1 MRNKFF
7 ILAIFSFV
15 FFSCD
20 KDDSSSPGT
29 TTSNTT
35 ILAQQSW
42 KFNNAG
48 LDPNKDGTIDTDVSS
63 QVLACLKDNS
73 VTFAANG
80 SGTVDEGATKCNT
93 ADPQT
98 LPFTWSFASNETLIN
113 INGNAIAGKGGQY
126 KVVALT
132 STQFSLSKDTTVPI
146 IGATTFVV
154 NLKH

>member
-1 MRNKFF
+1 MRTKFL

-15 FFSCD
+15 FFSCK

-29 TTSNTT
+29 TNNTT

-48 LDPNKDGTIDTDVSS
+48 LDPNKDGTIDQDVSS
-63 QVLACLKDNS
+63 QVPACLKDNS
-73 VTFAANG
+73 VTFSTDG

-93 ADPQT
+93 SDPQT

-126 KVVALT
+126 KVVALS
-132 STQFSLSKDTTVPI
+132 STQLSLSKDTTVAI

>member
-1 MRNKFF
+1 MRNKLFVLS
-7 ILAIFSFV
+7 IIAIA
-15 FFSCD
+15 FFSCK
-20 KDDSSSPGT
+20 KDDSSPPAAT
-29 TTSNTT
+29 TKTT
-35 ILAQQSW
+35 ILAEQSW

-48 LDPNKDGTIDTDVSS
+48 LDPNKDGTIDMDLSGQIPPCLTDNTVSFS
-63 QVLACLKDNS
+63 S
-73 VTFAANG
+73 NG
-80 SGTVDEGATKCNT
+80 NGTVDEGVAKCNT

-98 LPFTWSFASNETLIN
+98 IPFTWSFASNETLIN

-132 STQFSLSKDTTVPI
+132 STQLSLSKDTTVAP

>member
-1 MRNKFF
+1 MRTKLF
-7 ILAIFSFV
+7 ILSFFSFV

-35 ILAQQSW
+35 ILTQQSW
-42 KFNNAG
+42 TFNNAG
-48 LDPNKDGTIDTDVSS
+48 LDPNKDGTIDQDIST
-63 QVLACLKDNS
+63 QVPACLKDNS
-73 VTFAANG
+73 VSFASNG
-80 SGTVDEGATKCNT
+80 NGTVDEGATKCNA

-98 LPFTWSFASNETLIN
+98 LPFTWNFASNETLIN

-126 KVVALT
+126 KIVALS
-132 STQFSLSKDTTVPI
+132 STQLSLSKDTTVPI

-154 NLKH
+154 NLRH

>member
-7 ILAIFSFV
+7 ILVILSFV
-15 FFSCD
+15 FFSCK
-20 KDDSSSPGT
+20 KDDSSSPG

-35 ILAQQSW
+35 ILAQQPW

-63 QVLACLKDNS
+63 QVPACLKDNS
-73 VTFAANG
+73 VTFASTG
-80 SGTVDEGATKCNT
+80 SGTVDEGAAKCNP

-126 KVVALT
+126 KIVALT
-132 STQFSLSKDTTVPI
+132 STQLSLSKDTTVPV